1 MSESRK
7 TIEAQLKDSARII
20 NGMVEAC
27 SESIMEAA
35 DLVIESVRNG
45 GKVLWCGNGGS
56 AAQAQ
61 HLSTEL
67 VGGLRH
73 HSRPPVASISLTTD
87 SSLLTA
93 WSNDMTFDTVFSRQ
107 VEALGRPGDVLMV
120 LSTSGN
126 SGNVVKAAETARKRG
141 LKTIVLTGNEGG
153 RVKAHGDIV
162 VRIPSSDTQRIQE
175 GHIAAG
181 HIICDLVEQ
190 AFLQS

>member
-1 MSESRK
+1 MTHSRRI
-7 TIEAQLKDSARII
+7 IEDQLRDSARVIRAMI
-20 NGMVEAC
+20 TPC
-27 SESIMEAA
+27 SGPILTTAEV
-35 DLVIESVRNG
+35 VIEAVKNG

-73 HSRPPVASISLTTD
+73 HGRPPVASVSLTTD

-93 WSNDMTFDTVFSRQ
+93 WSNDMDFETVFSRQ
-107 VEALGRPGDVLMV
+107 VEALGEKGDVLMAI
-120 LSTSGN
+120 STSGN
-126 SGNVVKAAETARKRG
+126 SPNVVRAAETARKRG
-141 LKTIVLTGNEGG
+141 IKTVVFTGEDGG
-153 RVKAHGDIV
+153 RLKEHGDIV
-162 VRIPSSDTQRIQE
+162 IQIPSADTQRIQE

-190 AFLQS
+190 AFL